1 MILSDGRLTKRISGV
16 DKGSQGIVGNRS
28 FSFTRYKKARWEFAF
43 DDGWRSLEIWAA
55 LRLKNRPEK

>member
-1 MILSDGRLTKRISGV
+1 VVIDTSLMILSDGRLTKRISGV

-43 DDGWRSLEIWAA
+43 DDG
-55 LRLKNRPEK
+55 